1 MKSIIAA
8 VDFSPVSEAVIRMAS
23 SIARAMG
30 GKLWL
35 LHIAAPDPD
44 FVGFKTGPQYIRD
57 HRAEQLRKEH
67 GDLQAMAAALRDQGA
82 DAEALLVQGPTA
94 ETLLEEAT
102 RLGAELILVGS
113 HGRGM
118 LHRALLGSV
127 SEQVVRDSRVP
138 VLVVPAAKPAG
149 Q

>member
-8 VDFSPVSEAVIRMAS
+8 VDFSPVSEAVISMAS
-23 SIARAMG
+23 SISRAMG

-35 LHIAAPDPD
+35 VHIAAPDPD

-94 ETLLEEAT
+94 ETLLEEAA
-102 RLGAELILVGS
+102 RLGAELIIVGA

-127 SEQVVRDSRVP
+127 SEQVVRESRVP